1 MKLNIKIAF
10 LFSLILVLSAGSSLA
25 QTDASKI
32 AKIKLKGIYIYS
44 FAKNVYWPQDYS
56 TGDFFIGVY
65 GDNDLYAQLNNSYTD
80 KLIGSQKIK
89 IKFFNE
95 LDQIKECHLLFVCE
109 EKIKDI
115 GSVRKNISKQTLLVS
130 EGENLVTTG
139 SMINF
144 IYVQSRLKFQVN
156 KTKSEKNDLKI
167 GQTLTKLAHSI
178 I

>member
-1 MKLNIKIAF
+1 MKLNYKIAF
-10 LFSLILVLSAGSSLA
+10 LFSLILVLSSGISFA
-25 QTDASKI
+25 QSDASKT

-65 GDNDLYAQLNNSYTD
+65 GDNDLYTQLNNSYTD

-95 LDQIKECHLLFVCE
+95 LDMIKDCHLLFVSE
-109 EKIKDI
+109 EKMKDI
-115 GSVRKNISKQTLLVS
+115 GSVRKKISKQTLLVS